1 MGLGQAR
8 RSPWTRSPASSR
20 WRPPPTASF
29 ADSISRRAIEDSPS
43 TPSSPMPTMDS
54 QRFGVQVAASAF
66 MEMASMRVLILGG
79 TTEASELTRL
89 LAADPRFDVTIS
101 LAGRT
106 TNPRTQPVRTR
117 IGGFGGADGLVAWL
131 KQDATQA
138 VIDATHPYA
147 DQISSN
153 AVAACTRL
161 AIPLASIVRPAW
173 EPQPGDSWLPVP
185 SAEAAA
191 DALGWERRR
200 VFLSLGRL
208 ELGAFAARP
217 HHHYIARTIDPPGD
231 VALPPDMKLLS
242 ARGPFDMQSETTLLK
257 QEKIDVLVSKNSGG
271 TATYAKI
278 EAARNLGIPVVMI
291 ARPHKLRGHAVD
303 NPEAAVI
310 WLEQL
315 LAHRATSCS
324 ARGV

>member
-1 MGLGQAR
+1 
-8 RSPWTRSPASSR
+8 
-20 WRPPPTASF
+20 
-29 ADSISRRAIEDSPS
+29 
-43 TPSSPMPTMDS
+43 
-54 QRFGVQVAASAF
+54 

-89 LAADPRFDVTIS
+89 LAADKRFDATVS

-106 TNPRTQPVRTR
+106 ASPKTQPVPTR
-117 IGGFGGADGLVAWL
+117 IGGFGGSDGLVAWL
-131 KQDATQA
+131 KQNATQA

-153 AVAACTRL
+153 AVAACARL

-173 EPQPGDSWLPVP
+173 EPQPGDSWLPVA

-191 DALGWERRR
+191 DALGPKPRR
-200 VFLSLGRL
+200 VFLTLGRL
-208 ELGAFAARP
+208 ELGAFASSP

-231 VALPPDMKLLS
+231 VALPPDIKMLS
-242 ARGPFDMQSETTLLK
+242 GRGPFDLQAETTLLK
-257 QEKIDVLVSKNSGG
+257 QEKVDVLVSKNSGG
-271 TATYAKI
+271 AATYAKI
-278 EAARNLGIPVVMI
+278 EAARNLGIPVVMM
-291 ARPHKLRGHAVD
+291 ARPSKLRGQAVE
-303 NPEAAVI
+303 NVEAAVI